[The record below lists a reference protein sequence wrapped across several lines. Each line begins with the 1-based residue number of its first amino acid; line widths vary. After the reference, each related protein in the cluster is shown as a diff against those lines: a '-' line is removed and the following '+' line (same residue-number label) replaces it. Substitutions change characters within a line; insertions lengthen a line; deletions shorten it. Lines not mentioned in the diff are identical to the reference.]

1 MNALKANKF
10 KVGDEVEIV
19 KLDKTMQRFGGTG
32 GALSPIGTKTYI
44 TYVDVTGK
52 EIEIDKDIYTYHAD
66 DLVLVDGKEETQVY
80 NPLKENKFRVGDYV
94 EIINH
99 KNTVD
104 RFGGNT
110 IGFPQIGLVGVVNN
124 VTDHCVGIVGHMYLM
139 DASDVGLLETSD
151 QRTEESQTYNPLIAQ
166 EGGGHYKNRGIQ
178 PLEYTMKNNLSFC
191 EGNVVKYISRY
202 KSKNGIEDLA
212 KVIHYALLASYE
224 EYGEQGSTELKE
236 KVLKLLGE
244 HG

>member
-1 MNALKANKF
+1 MNTLKVNKF
-10 KVGDEVEIV
+10 RVGDEVKIV
-19 KLDKTMQRFGGTG
+19 KLDKTIQHFGGEKV
-32 GALSPIGTKTYI
+32 LSPVGTRAF
-44 TYVDVTGK
+44 VTWVAETG
-52 EIEIDKDIYTYHAD
+52 EVVEIDADIYSYHAD
-66 DLVLVDGKEETQVY
+66 DLTLVKNEVLETQVY
-80 NPLKENKFRVGDYV
+80 NPLV
-94 EIINH
+94 
-99 KNTVD
+99 
-104 RFGGNT
+104 
-110 IGFPQIGLVGVVNN
+110 
-124 VTDHCVGIVGHMYLM
+124 
-139 DASDVGLLETSD
+139 
-151 QRTEESQTYNPLIAQ
+151 AQ

-212 KVIHYALLASYE
+212 KVIHYALLAAYE

>member
-1 MNALKANKF
+1 MNALK
-10 KVGDEVEIV
+10 
-19 KLDKTMQRFGGTG
+19 T
-32 GALSPIGTKTYI
+32 
-44 TYVDVTGK
+44 
-52 EIEIDKDIYTYHAD
+52 
-66 DLVLVDGKEETQVY
+66 
-80 NPLKENKFRVGDYV
+80 NKFRVGDKVQVIEDNGTEEWFTV
-94 EIINH
+94 EDQYI
-99 KNTVD
+99 D
-104 RFGGNT
+104 
-110 IGFPQIGLVGVVNN
+110 GVVVQVNPEEKEDRYYVKIKGDGCFAFN
-124 VTDHCVGIVGHMYLM
+124 DEHLKLIESC
-139 DASDVGLLETSD
+139 ETVSEQD
-151 QRTEESQTYNPLIAQ
+151 KTESKPYNPLIAQ

>member
-1 MNALKANKF
+1 MNALKTSKF

-19 KLDKTMQRFGGTG
+19 KLDKTIKLFGGEG
-32 GALSPIGTKTYI
+32 LLSPVGTKTFV
-44 TYVDVTGK
+44 TYVDVTG
-52 EIEIDKDIYTYHAD
+52 EEVEIDTDMYSYHAD
-66 DLVLVDGKEETQVY
+66 DLTLIKNEVL
-80 NPLKENKFRVGDYV
+80 
-94 EIINH
+94 
-99 KNTVD
+99 
-104 RFGGNT
+104 
-110 IGFPQIGLVGVVNN
+110 
-124 VTDHCVGIVGHMYLM
+124 
-139 DASDVGLLETSD
+139 
-151 QRTEESQTYNPLIAQ
+151 ESKPYNPLIAQ
-166 EGGGHYKNRGIQ
+166 EGGGHYKDRGIQ

-212 KVIHYALLASYE
+212 KVIHYALLSSYE

>member
-1 MNALKANKF
+1 MIALKANKF
-10 KVGDEVEIV
+10 KVGDYV
-19 KLDKTMQRFGGTG
+19 K
-32 GALSPIGTKTYI
+32 
-44 TYVDVTGK
+44 
-52 EIEIDKDIYTYHAD
+52 
-66 DLVLVDGKEETQVY
+66 
-80 NPLKENKFRVGDYV
+80 
-94 EIINH
+94 IINH

-104 RFGGNT
+104 MFGG
-110 IGFPQIGLVGVVNN
+110 
-124 VTDHCVGIVGHMYLM
+124 
-139 DASDVGLLETSD
+139 VGLLSLVGTKTFVTYVDVTGELVMIDTDMYSYHASD
-151 QRTEESQTYNPLIAQ
+151 LVLVNDKTGSKPYNPLNTQ

-178 PLEYTMKNNLSFC
+178 PLEYTMQNNLSFC

-212 KVIHYALLASYE
+212 KVIHYALLAAYE

>member
-1 MNALKANKF
+1 MNALKTNKF

-19 KLDKTMQRFGGTG
+19 KLDKTIQQLGGEG
-32 GALSPIGTKTYI
+32 LLSPVGTKTFV
-44 TYVDVTGK
+44 TYVNVTG
-52 EIEIDKDIYTYHAD
+52 EEVEIDEDVYSYHVD
-66 DLVLVDGKEETQVY
+66 DLDLVKSMEV
-80 NPLKENKFRVGDYV
+80 KV
-94 EIINH
+94 
-99 KNTVD
+99 
-104 RFGGNT
+104 
-110 IGFPQIGLVGVVNN
+110 
-124 VTDHCVGIVGHMYLM
+124 
-139 DASDVGLLETSD
+139 
-151 QRTEESQTYNPLIAQ
+151 QTYNPLIAQ

-212 KVIHYALLASYE
+212 KVIHYTLLASYE

>member
-1 MNALKANKF
+1 MNTLKANKF
-10 KVGDEVEIV
+10 RVGDEVMIV
-19 KLDKTMQRFGGTG
+19 KLDKTIQHFGGEKV
-32 GALSPIGTKTYI
+32 LSTVGTRAF
-44 TYVDVTGK
+44 VTWIAEKG
-52 EIEIDKDIYTYHAD
+52 EVVEIDADIYSYHAS
-66 DLVLVDGKEETQVY
+66 DLVLVNGKEETQ
-80 NPLKENKFRVGDYV
+80 
-94 EIINH
+94 
-99 KNTVD
+99 
-104 RFGGNT
+104 
-110 IGFPQIGLVGVVNN
+110 
-124 VTDHCVGIVGHMYLM
+124 
-139 DASDVGLLETSD
+139 
-151 QRTEESQTYNPLIAQ
+151 TYNPLVAQ
-166 EGGGHYKNRGIQ
+166 EGGGHYKDRGIQ

>member
-1 MNALKANKF
+1 MNTLKTNKF
-10 KVGDEVEIV
+10 KVGDKV
-19 KLDKTMQRFGGTG
+19 
-32 GALSPIGTKTYI
+32 
-44 TYVDVTGK
+44 
-52 EIEIDKDIYTYHAD
+52 
-66 DLVLVDGKEETQVY
+66 QV
-80 NPLKENKFRVGDYV
+80 
-94 EIINH
+94 INH

-110 IGFPQIGLVGVVNN
+110 IGFPQIGLAGVVNK
-124 VTDHCVGIVGHMYLM
+124 VTNHCVGIFNYMYLM
-139 DASDVGLLETSD
+139 DANDVELLETSD
-151 QRTEESQTYNPLIAQ
+151 QCMEETQVYNPLIAQ
-166 EGGGHYKNRGIQ
+166 EGGGHYKDRGIQ
-178 PLEYTMKNNLSFC
+178 PLEYTMQNNLSFC

>member
-19 KLDKTMQRFGGTG
+19 KLDKTIKLLGGEG
-32 GALSPIGTKTYI
+32 LLSPVGTKAFVTWI
-44 TYVDVTGK
+44 AETGDDV
-52 EIEIDKDIYTYHAD
+52 EIDTDMYSYHAS
-66 DLVLVDGKEETQVY
+66 DLVLINGKEET
-80 NPLKENKFRVGDYV
+80 
-94 EIINH
+94 
-99 KNTVD
+99 
-104 RFGGNT
+104 
-110 IGFPQIGLVGVVNN
+110 
-124 VTDHCVGIVGHMYLM
+124 
-139 DASDVGLLETSD
+139 
-151 QRTEESQTYNPLIAQ
+151 QTYNPLIAQ
-166 EGGGHYKNRGIQ
+166 EGGGHYKDRGIQ